1 MLLINKL
8 YNMKKINSTNLRLD
22 LATLFDLEKR
32 INTLDEVDTLKLS
45 EEKHSEH
52 NDIRYNLSDK
62 IIKIREELR
71 KQRFEVYASMSDRE
85 KYNELNRVLN
95 DEANQYLLNANPV
108 VHFVLNQAF
117 EELWF
122 RIIKYLDYEPIKE
135 GE

>member
-1 MLLINKL
+1 
-8 YNMKKINSTNLRLD
+8 MKKINSTNLRLD